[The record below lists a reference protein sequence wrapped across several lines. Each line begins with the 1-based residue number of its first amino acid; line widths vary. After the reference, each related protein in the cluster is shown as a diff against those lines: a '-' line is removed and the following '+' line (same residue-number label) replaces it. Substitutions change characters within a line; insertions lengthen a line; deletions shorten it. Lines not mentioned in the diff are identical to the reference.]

1 VTVTAD
7 EALSPLTPDDDIDS
21 AKELVEACLRVFDGE
36 NATDLRASRL
46 VGELSMHENLVV
58 SDKQLKKRLAL
69 FGIQRHRRSD
79 ANYYV
84 RRDFVPP

>member
-36 NATDLRASRL
+36 
-46 VGELSMHENLVV
+46 
-58 SDKQLKKRLAL
+58 K
-69 FGIQRHRRSD
+69 RHRPTRI
-79 ANYYV
+79 
-84 RRDFVPP
+84 